1 MSAGGV
7 MPSGSSRSTR
17 LDPFAL
23 PVQFRARDAAA
34 DGHVRIVELHHERV
48 IVRRAVRGMRMAV
61 SLAIADFL
69 GVAIRVLAP
78 ETAGEGVERGEG
90 AEGTEHGE
98 GAVAIVL
105 EHRDAALAV
114 PLYYARDGEEAI
126 AEWQLWARV
135 LGLRLLVADADGTL
149 HEPFPRLGTLRI
161 AEPVARRRRAGALKG
176 RRPRILMRR
185 KAGQSSDD
193 MSVHRDEREIIARS

>member
-78 ETAGEGVERGEG
+78 EAAGVRGEG
-90 AEGTEHGE
+90 AEGTERGE

-135 LGLRLLVADADGTL
+135 LGLPLLVADADGTL

-161 AEPVARRRRAGALKG
+161 AAPVARRRRAGALKG